1 MVGVQIQIQFQNA
14 HARLAKKAKLPA
26 QCMLLNQRANVRFI

>member
-1 MVGVQIQIQFQNA
+1 MGGVQIQIQFQNT

-26 QCMLLNQRANVRFI
+26 QCVLLNQHTNVRFI